1 MFDNFVILWHL
12 CIHRLLMWKYSQS
25 HYLTSEFC
33 FIEQGKKCLTYGVIC
48 YGCYIFM
55 KCISNSVLVTI
66 TYDSRA
72 SKLDKLLTGT
82 GVMVVKVQPF
92 LLLNYVDIVWLWE
105 FWGMSQLPNVSFP
118 RSDLVQICILQIFLH
133 LQL

>member
-1 MFDNFVILWHL
+1 
-12 CIHRLLMWKYSQS
+12 
-25 HYLTSEFC
+25 
-33 FIEQGKKCLTYGVIC
+33 
-48 YGCYIFM
+48 
-55 KCISNSVLVTI
+55 
-66 TYDSRA
+66 
-72 SKLDKLLTGT
+72 LDKLLTGT

>member
-1 MFDNFVILWHL
+1 
-12 CIHRLLMWKYSQS
+12 
-25 HYLTSEFC
+25 
-33 FIEQGKKCLTYGVIC
+33 
-48 YGCYIFM
+48 M

-92 LLLNYVDIVWLWE
+92 LLLNYVDIVWL
-105 FWGMSQLPNVSFP
+105 
-118 RSDLVQICILQIFLH
+118 
-133 LQL
+133 